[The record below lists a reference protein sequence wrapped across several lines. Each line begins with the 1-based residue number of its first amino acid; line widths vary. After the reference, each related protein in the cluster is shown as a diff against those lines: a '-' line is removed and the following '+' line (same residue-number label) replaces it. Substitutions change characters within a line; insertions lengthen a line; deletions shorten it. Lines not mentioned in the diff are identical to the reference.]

1 MAAGRLV
8 DAELRL
14 PSNSVAK
21 MRSEVTL
28 HVYSNA
34 QQGWV
39 DPLSGG
45 PTESEA
51 ECTPQSVSNMV
62 GLKLCTTKFQDNGF
76 VDGKIRPLGSYL
88 TRATISKADTFD
100 KYVFRLEKTA
110 TQVNSLFD
118 TPGSTRN
125 RKISFEA
132 SREPGAVSGTL
143 VFPGTKMGMQYQ
155 WSDTLKTFS
164 LRQIDDGGLRGELVA
179 SLESAAEGSTGVRY
193 LPSFHVKVGDT
204 VYIEVDGSLAVSDT
218 SFGLNGSLASPLLP
232 GPTSL
237 EGKSFC

>member
-14 PSNSVAK
+14 PNNNVAK
-21 MRSEVTL
+21 MRSAVTL

-39 DPLSGG
+39 DQLSDASNDGQG
-45 PTESEA
+45 
-51 ECTPQSVSNMV
+51 ECTPQSISNLV
-62 GLKLCTTKFQDNGF
+62 GLKFCTTMSQNNGY
-76 VDGKIRPLGSYL
+76 VDGRVRHLGSYQRR
-88 TRATISKADTFD
+88 TTISKADTFD

-110 TQVNSLFD
+110 TQVNGLFD
-118 TPGSTRN
+118 TPGSTRD
-125 RKISFEA
+125 RRIKVEV

-143 VFPGTKMGMQYQ
+143 IYPGTKMGMQYQ
-155 WSDTLKTFS
+155 WSDNLKKFS
-164 LRQIDDGGLRGELVA
+164 LRQIDDGELRGELIA
-179 SLESAAEGSTGVRY
+179 SLESAPDGSAGVRY

-237 EGKSFC
+237 EGK

>member
-14 PSNSVAK
+14 PNNNVAK
-21 MRSEVTL
+21 MRSTVTL
-28 HVYSNA
+28 HVYNNA

-39 DPLSGG
+39 DQLSDGSNDG
-45 PTESEA
+45 EG
-51 ECTPQSVSNMV
+51 ECTPQSISNLV
-62 GLKLCTTKFQDNGF
+62 GLKLCTTMSQKNGYI
-76 VDGKIRPLGSYL
+76 DGKITPLGSYQRR
-88 TRATISKADTFD
+88 TTISKADTFD
-100 KYVFRLEKTA
+100 KYVFRFEKTA

-125 RKISFEA
+125 RKISFEMN
-132 SREPGAVSGTL
+132 REPGAGSGTL

-155 WSDTLKTFS
+155 WSDALKNFS
-164 LRQIDDGGLRGELVA
+164 LRQLDDGGLRGELVA
-179 SLESAAEGSTGVRY
+179 SLESAVDGSTGVRY

-204 VYIEVDGSLAVSDT
+204 VYIEVDGSLAVSNT

-237 EGKSFC
+237 EGK